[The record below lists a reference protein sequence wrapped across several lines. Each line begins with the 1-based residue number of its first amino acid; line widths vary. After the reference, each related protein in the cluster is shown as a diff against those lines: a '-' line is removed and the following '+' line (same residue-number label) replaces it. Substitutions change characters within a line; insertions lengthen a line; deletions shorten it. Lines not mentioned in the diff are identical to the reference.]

1 MSADHYRKLTRDLEE
16 LKESAQVVLNY
27 AQEAEYY
34 AAGRNFPLVAHQ
46 LNRLRDELNATRDAL
61 GHVDLD
67 IHAIHKE
74 ARK

>member
-1 MSADHYRKLTRDLEE
+1 MTAAHYRKITRALEE
-16 LKESAQVVLNY
+16 LKESSEYVLKY
-27 AQEAEYY
+27 AQSAEYY
-34 AAGRNFPLVAHQ
+34 AAGRYFPLAAHS

-61 GHVDLD
+61 DHVDLA